1 MSFWNC
7 PATSR
12 AAGPG
17 GGPASL
23 REKGRSMKRFVTLI
37 AVLALAVVV
46 ASCGGEP
53 ERVTELET
61 LEQKASYAMGQDIGN
76 TIKNMPEDSMDIDL
90 VIQGIR
96 DAIAGEEPLLDP
108 QETME
113 VMQEFGA
120 QMQQAAE
127 VERQAQAETNL
138 AAGQAYLEENA
149 QKEGVIVTDSGLQYE
164 VLRKGDGPKPAT
176 DDNVTVHYKGMLT
189 DGTVFNSSYDMG
201 EPASFPL
208 NGVIPGWKE
217 GIQLMSVGS
226 KYRFVIPPD
235 LAYGQSGAG
244 QMIGPNAVLI
254 FEVELLSID

>member
-1 MSFWNC
+1 
-7 PATSR
+7 
-12 AAGPG
+12 
-17 GGPASL
+17 
-23 REKGRSMKRFVTLI
+23 MKRFVTLV
-37 AVLALAVVV
+37 AVLALAFVV

-53 ERVTELET
+53 QRVTELET

-76 TIKNMPEDSMDIDL
+76 TIKGMPEGSLEIDI

-96 DAIAGEEPLLDP
+96 DALADEEPLLDP
-108 QETME
+108 QETMQ

-127 VERQAQAETNL
+127 EERAAAAESNL
-138 AAGQAYLEENA
+138 SAGQTYLDENKT
-149 QKEGVIVTDSGLQYE
+149 KEGVIVTESGLQYE
-164 VLRKGDGPKPAT
+164 VLRKGDGPKPGA

-217 GIQLMSVGS
+217 GIQLMNVGS
-226 KYRFVIPPD
+226 KYRFVLPPE
-235 LAYGQSGAG
+235 LAYGERGAG

-254 FEVELLSID
+254 FEVELLSIDE

>member
-1 MSFWNC
+1 
-7 PATSR
+7 
-12 AAGPG
+12 
-17 GGPASL
+17 
-23 REKGRSMKRFVTLI
+23 MKRFMTTALL
-37 AVLALAVVV
+37 LALALTV
-46 ASCGGEP
+46 ASCGGGEK
-53 ERVTELET
+53 RVTTLET
-61 LEQKASYAMGQDIGN
+61 LEQKASYAMGQDIGK
-76 TIKNMPEDSMDIDL
+76 TITNMPEDALQIDL

-96 DAIAGEEPLLDP
+96 DAVNEEEPLLDP
-108 QETME
+108 QETMQ

-127 VERQAQAETNL
+127 AERMEKAESNL
-138 AAGQAYLEENA
+138 ADGQAFLEENKA
-149 QKEGVIVTDSGLQYE
+149 KEGVIVTATGLQYE
-164 VLRKGDGPKPAT
+164 VLKKGDGPKPSA

-189 DGTVFNSSYDMG
+189 DETVFNSSYDMG

-217 GIQLMSVGS
+217 GIQLMPVGS

-235 LAYGQSGAG
+235 LAYGERGAG